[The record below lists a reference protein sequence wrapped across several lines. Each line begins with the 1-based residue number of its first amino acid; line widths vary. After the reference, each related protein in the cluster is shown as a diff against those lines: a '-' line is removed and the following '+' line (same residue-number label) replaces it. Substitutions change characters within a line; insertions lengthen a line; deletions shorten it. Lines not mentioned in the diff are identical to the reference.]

1 MSAPTSIDSTAEAR
15 KQEATAWFAE
25 LRDRICAAL
34 ERVEDELA
42 GTHKELP
49 PGRFARKAWNREG
62 GGGGVRSILHG
73 RVFAKAGVNVSTVHG
88 EFAPEFRRQ
97 IPGAADDP
105 RFWASGI
112 SLVIHPRS
120 PLVPAVH
127 MNTRHIRTTKAWFG
141 GGMDLTP
148 VSPDAADTEEFHA
161 ACRRACDAHDP
172 SYYPRYKAWCDEYFF
187 LKHRNEPR
195 GVGGI
200 FFDDLNSA
208 GVDKGG
214 ASGDSWARD
223 FAFVRDV
230 GLAFLDVYPRLV
242 RRHMNAP
249 WTDAQRRHQLER
261 RGRYVEFNLLYDRG
275 TKFGLMTG
283 GNVEA
288 ILMSLP
294 PEVSWP

>member
-1 MSAPTSIDSTAEAR
+1 MSDAEAR
-15 KQEATAWFAE
+15 KSEAAAWFAE

-34 ERVEDELA
+34 ERVEAELT
-42 GTHKELP
+42 GTHADLP
-49 PGRFARKAWNREG
+49 AGRFERKAWERPG
-62 GGGGVRSILHG
+62 GGGGVMSILHG
-73 RVFAKAGVNVSTVHG
+73 RVFEKAGVNVSTVHG
-88 EFAPEFRRQ
+88 EFAPEFRKQ
-97 IPGAADDP
+97 MPGAADDP
-105 RFWASGI
+105 RFWAAGI

-148 VSPDAADTEEFHA
+148 VAPDAADTADFHA
-161 ACRRACDAHDP
+161 ACRGACDAHDP
-172 SYYPRYKAWCDEYFF
+172 SYYPRFKAWCDEYFF

-200 FFDDLNSA
+200 FFDDLA
-208 GVDKGG
+208 AAPDDAWTHG
-214 ASGDSWARD
+214 
-223 FAFVRDV
+223 FQFVRDV

-249 WTDAQRRHQLER
+249 WTEAQRQQQLVR

-294 PEVSWP
+294 PQVAWP